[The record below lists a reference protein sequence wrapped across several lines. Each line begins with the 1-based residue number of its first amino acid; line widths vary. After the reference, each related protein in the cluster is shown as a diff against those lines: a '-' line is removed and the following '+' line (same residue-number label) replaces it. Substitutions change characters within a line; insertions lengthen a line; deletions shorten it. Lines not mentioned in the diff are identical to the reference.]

1 MVINLQNIKTNMK
14 KISLAKLFNNQSN
27 PNIDYLNSIYKKGF
41 PIKPQCLKTFYSN
54 KLIRKRASYF
64 FWKDIVDEAKWIPFK
79 SRVGMVSKF
88 FEVLD
93 RSHKFGSHKQA
104 SFELESMSFCLLE
117 SENLIKG

>member
-1 MVINLQNIKTNMK
+1 MK
-14 KISLAKLFNNQSN
+14 KIPLAKLFNNQTN

-41 PIKPQCLKTFYSN
+41 PIKPQSLKTFYSN

-64 FWKDIVDEAKWIPFK
+64 FWKDIVNEAKWMPFQP
-79 SRVGMVSKF
+79 RVKMASII

-117 SENLIKG
+117 SENLIK